1 MIAIARLQAYLR
13 ESARQRYE
21 AVAIPPFTL
30 FFHPTEAASHYNYAI
45 PDEPVG
51 GDLGASLSELCQA
64 FASRGRQPR
73 FEFIAG
79 FAPDLAPALQ
89 VAGFVEES
97 RAILMICTP
106 ETYRPAPEVPDLT
119 VTILGE
125 DTSLTDMGAVM
136 AVQHEG
142 FSMTS
147 RDPVSD
153 AEAAEFLKW
162 LAGTTF
168 FLARLEGEPVS
179 AGSLIAPLDGL
190 AEVAGI
196 ATRPAYRRRG
206 IATVITDYTLRTAF
220 ARGVE
225 IALLTAG
232 DEQAGRVYER
242 VGFLRVGMALAYGE
256 ATI

>member
-1 MIAIARLQAYLR
+1 MIPIARLQAYLR

-21 AVAIPPFTL
+21 AVAVPPFTL
-30 FFHPTEAASHYNYAI
+30 FFHPAEAAPHFNYAI
-45 PDEPVG
+45 PDEPAG
-51 GDLGASLSELCQA
+51 GDLRAPLAELRQA
-64 FASRGRQPR
+64 FTGRSRQPR
-73 FEFIAG
+73 FEFIAD

-89 VAGFVEES
+89 AAGFVEES

-106 ETYRPAPEVPDLT
+106 ETYRPAPEVPGLT
-119 VTILGE
+119 VTILDE
-125 DTSLTDMGAVM
+125 NTSLTDVGAVM

-142 FSMTS
+142 FSMTP
-147 RDPVSD
+147 RAPVSD
-153 AEAAEFLKW
+153 EEAADFLKW

-168 FLARLEGEPVS
+168 FLARLAGEPVS

-196 ATRPAYRRRG
+196 ATLSAYRRRG
-206 IATVITDYTLRTAF
+206 IAAVITDYALRTAF

-232 DEQAGRVYER
+232 DEPAGRVYER
-242 VGFLRVGMALAYGE
+242 VGFRRVGMALAYGE
-256 ATI
+256 PTI